1 MTILTASGYNP
12 CSAITI
18 ASGVDI
24 PDWCDVGRTCTIDAP
39 NGQGEDM
46 QSILARFTQDKS
58 GATAKI
64 AVSLGTELFGDA
76 ASKDFCQRRTPHKVS
91 GNA

>member
-1 MTILTASGYNP
+1 
-12 CSAITI
+12 
-18 ASGVDI
+18 
-24 PDWCDVGRTCTIDAP
+24 
-39 NGQGEDM
+39 M

-64 AVSLGTELFGDA
+64 AVSLGTELLGDA